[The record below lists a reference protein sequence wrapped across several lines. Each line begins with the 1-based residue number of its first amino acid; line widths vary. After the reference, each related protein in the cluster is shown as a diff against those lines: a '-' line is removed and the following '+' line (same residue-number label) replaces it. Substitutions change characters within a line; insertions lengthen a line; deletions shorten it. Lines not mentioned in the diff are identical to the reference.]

1 MKKTYIK
8 HTVELLK
15 VAVTSLVIASYG
27 ANISDEMSETPGEIV
42 SKDYKGHD
50 VWDDPHY

>member
-1 MKKTYIK
+1 MKKVYIK
-8 HTVELLK
+8 PTVELLK

-27 ANISDEMSETPGEIV
+27 ENISDEMLETPGEIL

-50 VWDDPHY
+50 VWDDPYY